1 MINEI
6 LPTLVFIGGREH
18 SPIGIIFMVILGLFA
33 IAFKIWLHR
42 DMRQRGW
49 EQPEPE
55 KQRRARTALNT
66 LHPSVLSAL
75 LIFISLI
82 VMTWLLARPN

>member
-1 MINEI
+1 MIDEM
-6 LPTLVFIGGREH
+6 LPTMVFIGGREH
-18 SPIGIIFMVILGLFA
+18 SPIGMIFMVILVLFA
-33 IAFKIWLHR
+33 IAFKIWLRR

-49 EQPEPE
+49 VQPEPE
-55 KQRRARTALNT
+55 KQRRVRTALDI

-82 VMTWLLARPN
+82 VMTWLLSRSD